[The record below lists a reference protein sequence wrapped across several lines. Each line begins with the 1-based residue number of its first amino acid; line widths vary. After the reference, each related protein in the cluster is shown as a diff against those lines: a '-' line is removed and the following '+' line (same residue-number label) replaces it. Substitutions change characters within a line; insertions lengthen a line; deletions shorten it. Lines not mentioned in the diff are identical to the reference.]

1 MASKTRT
8 FRKVASI
15 ITLVVAVLW
24 NPFWVY
30 NLAAGLVR
38 SVAVPLISTPDSAI
52 NPTKAAIRNVTLDF
66 DEVGG
71 ICCQHE
77 VCELDSGKPCA
88 ANGALVSTH
97 CAAHQLGGGVYAV
110 WPGGSCCSG
119 LL

>member
-1 MASKTRT
+1 M
-8 FRKVASI
+8 

-38 SVAVPLISTPDSAI
+38 SVAVPLISPPDSAI

-66 DEVGG
+66 DEVGRMRT
-71 ICCQHE
+71 QHE
-77 VCELDSGKPCA
+77 MCELDSGKPGAVNC
-88 ANGALVSTH
+88 ALVSTR
-97 CAAHQLGGGVYAV
+97 CAAHQLGGGVHAV
-110 WPGGSCCSG
+110 WPGGSRCSG